1 MSYVS
6 VGNGHSSL
14 KDDGTFAKDEQWEKR
29 DDRNGKPLSM
39 EEIKKRLKGKR
50 RSCENSRAGQ
60 DNCLP
65 SGPGG
70 CSLVWS
76 PPKETSVPPGLRSG
90 GPSRRNF

>member
-39 EEIKKRLKGKR
+39 EEIKRRLKDER
-50 RSCENSRAGQ
+50 DSSNLQR
-60 DNCLP
+60 
-65 SGPGG
+65 
-70 CSLVWS
+70 
-76 PPKETSVPPGLRSG
+76 
-90 GPSRRNF
+90 

>member
-39 EEIKKRLKGKR
+39 EEIKRRLKDER
-50 RSCENSRAGQ
+50 RE
-60 DNCLP
+60 
-65 SGPGG
+65 
-70 CSLVWS
+70 
-76 PPKETSVPPGLRSG
+76 
-90 GPSRRNF
+90 